1 MFIRK
6 EFKLQT
12 IAGRK
17 FIFLIKGGNVDL
29 TRIMSFNRTSVWLWE
44 HLQGSSFT
52 EEEAFCL
59 LTDHY
64 EGDPE
69 LIRQNLQWWLKTLQ
83 EEGIVEL

>member
-1 MFIRK
+1 MLIRK

-17 FIFLIKGGNVDL
+17 FIFLIKGGNADL
-29 TRIMSFNRTSVWLWE
+29 TRIMAFNRTSVWLWE
-44 HLQGSSFT
+44 HLQGITFT

-69 LIRQNLQWWLKTLQ
+69 QIKLNLQWWLKTLQ